1 LADPARAIRAGARI
15 GPCSG
20 GGFADVRRAGIDGGS
35 IGLLGWRS
43 AQDDRPRRFRGACR
57 ASATVPRTT
66 MKVVADL
73 CIVPMGVGPS
83 VSPYVKEIKAIIDA
97 SGLDAEMHP
106 NGTNIEGELSDICK
120 LAEQCE
126 ARLAELGVQ
135 RVFFTLIFSSRRDKA
150 QSMAD
155 KLKAVS

>member
-1 LADPARAIRAGARI
+1 
-15 GPCSG
+15 
-20 GGFADVRRAGIDGGS
+20 
-35 IGLLGWRS
+35 
-43 AQDDRPRRFRGACR
+43 
-57 ASATVPRTT
+57 

-97 SGLDAEMHP
+97 SDLDAEMHP

-120 LAEQCE
+120 LVEQCE
-126 ARLAELGVQ
+126 AKLADLGVQ

-150 QSMAD
+150 QPMAA

>member
-1 LADPARAIRAGARI
+1 
-15 GPCSG
+15 
-20 GGFADVRRAGIDGGS
+20 
-35 IGLLGWRS
+35 
-43 AQDDRPRRFRGACR
+43 
-57 ASATVPRTT
+57 

-83 VSPYVKEIKAIIDA
+83 VSGYVREIKAILDA
-97 SGLDAEMHP
+97 SDLDAEMHA
-106 NGTNIEGELSDICK
+106 NGTNIEGELSDICR
-120 LAEQCE
+120 LIELCE

-155 KLKAVS
+155 KLAAVS